1 MNYLKDY
8 TATGCLVARLMEAA
22 QRGEKFTAAEGLE
35 ELYATAVVQSMTG
48 SWDGCWLD
56 FLRQLKD
63 AAANGN
69 SQEIAERSLEARF
82 GGK

>member
-35 ELYATAVVQSMTG
+35 ALYATAV
-48 SWDGCWLD
+48 
-56 FLRQLKD
+56 
-63 AAANGN
+63 
-69 SQEIAERSLEARF
+69 
-82 GGK
+82 